1 MSNIIPVN
9 DNKGPVAEY
18 EKKLASGHLMPDRAQ
33 AVLAQQL
40 QILLQKI
47 ETLENNSKS
56 FTWKK
61 RLGFKENR
69 QIEIKGLYI

>member
-9 DNKGPVAEY
+9 NNKGPVFEY

-33 AVLAQQL
+33 AVLAQKL

-56 FTWKK
+56 
-61 RLGFKENR
+61 
-69 QIEIKGLYI
+69 